1 MQCFWPFLMAFLF
14 GIGSSTHLLDISN
27 IFLNTAFKG
36 FLAVL
41 HQFIYICQKQKVKKE
56 NKRHAGCPLP
66 VSLHLPAATLYRG
79 SAPVQPDGRVC
90 TATRRAR
97 RDTTA
102 RAAARSAP
110 VATEPTATAS
120 VAPASAL
127 LDS

>member
-1 MQCFWPFLMAFLF
+1 MALLF
-14 GIGSSTHLLDISN
+14 GIGSSTHFVDISN
-27 IFLNTAFKG
+27 IFLNTASKG

-41 HQFIYICQKQKVKKE
+41 HHFIYICQQKVKKE
-56 NKRHAGCPLP
+56 KKRHAKCPLP
-66 VSLHLPAATLYRG
+66 VSLHLPAATPCRG
-79 SAPVQPDGRVC
+79 SAPVQPGGQAC
-90 TATRRAR
+90 TATRRVR
-97 RDTTA
+97 LDTTA